1 MTFPMTLS
9 AGRLALVVVITAAAA
24 IVYELLIGT
33 LSTYLNG
40 DSALQYSLTIGVFLA
55 AMGVGAFLTRDVGD
69 DVLARLVRIELA
81 VAVLGGCSGLLL
93 YAAHAL
99 FLDGYLA
106 FMVALVAVLG
116 CLVGMELPLLAEL
129 LRRTGGV
136 KGAFASALS
145 LDYFGSLVG
154 SIAFPLLLLPMLGTA
169 KTALVTGAINLIAV
183 VLLIEGSERATRRRQ
198 WFVLTGAVLLLVAGA
213 VSSARMVAWFEHRM
227 YRDEIV
233 WAETTRFQ
241 RIVVTRYQNDLRL
254 YSDQEL
260 QFSSRDEYRYH
271 EALVHP
277 ALAVVRHPESV
288 LVIGGG
294 DGLAVRELLKDR
306 RVRAITLVDID
317 PSMTR
322 LGRTLPAL
330 VQLNAGALSDPRL
343 RIVHADGYRHAIT
356 THESY
361 DLVVLDLPDP
371 RTEPIARLYS
381 REFYGRLLRKLHPG
395 GALVTQASSP
405 YYTRESYWCIVAT
418 LRSLGLQV
426 APYRINVPAFGEWG
440 FVLARREPIEW
451 GGIRLDLPRRYLDE
465 ALLRSAARFDADTSE
480 LPDSP
485 ISTLESPKVWRLY
498 RQRVRYWRE

>member
-1 MTFPMTLS
+1 MSAVPIPLS
-9 AGRLALVVVITAAAA
+9 AARLALVVVITAAAA

-69 DVLARLVRIELA
+69 DVLGRLVRIELA

-99 FLDGYLA
+99 FLGGYLA
-106 FMVALVAVLG
+106 FMVALVAMLG

-136 KGAFASALS
+136 KSAFASALS

-154 SIAFPLLLLPMLGTA
+154 SIAFPLLLLPVLGTA

-183 VLLIEGSERATRRRQ
+183 VLLVQGSEPVMQRRQ
-198 WFVLTGAVLLLVAGA
+198 RFALVGAVLLVAGA
-213 VSSARMVAWFEHRM
+213 ALSARMVAWFEHRM

-277 ALAVVRHPESV
+277 ALAVVRHPENV

-294 DGLAVRELLKDR
+294 DGLAVRELLKDS

-322 LGRTLPAL
+322 IGRTLPAL

-343 RIVHADGYRHAIT
+343 RIVHGDGYRHAIVT
-356 THESY
+356 RESY

-381 REFYGRLLRKLHPG
+381 REFYSRLLRKLNPG
-395 GALVTQASSP
+395 GVLVTQASSP

-418 LRSLGLQV
+418 LRSLGLQA

-440 FVLARREPIEW
+440 FVLARREPIDW
-451 GGIRLDLPRRYLDE
+451 DRIRLDLPRRYLDE
-465 ALLRSAARFDADTSE
+465 ALLRSAAHFDADTSE

-485 ISTLESPKVWRLY
+485 VSTLESPKVWRLY